1 MATKNLTEWW
11 AEIAPDVAGV
21 PMPAVQNA
29 VRNACIEFCKVTLL
43 WTYSLTRITVAA
55 DTQDYTLTIPDAQ
68 YGNIISVDDV
78 KYKQNGLDDDQFVTL
93 DPVSENQKDLH
104 RSGSWKFLTSTTP
117 SGYWLD
123 KDKTLYLD
131 PTPSVA
137 STSGLLVR
145 VNLKPTRAT
154 TVVQEFIYTDH
165 FETIGNGAKADL
177 FARKAMS
184 WYDPNLALAH
194 KTIFTNAIDDAKW
207 TKITAYTKRE
217 SRARM
222 QHFA

>member
-1 MATKNLTEWW
+1 MATKALTEWW
-11 AEIAPDVAGV
+11 AEVSPDVIGV
-21 PMPAVQNA
+21 PMPAVENA

-43 WTYSLTRITVAA
+43 WTYTLARINVTA
-55 DTQDYTLTIPDAQ
+55 TQTYTLTIPAAQ
-68 YGNIISVDDV
+68 YGEIISVDDV

-93 DPVSENQKDLH
+93 DPVSENQEDLH

-131 PTPSVA
+131 PTPTEA

-145 VNLKPTRAT
+145 VNLRPTRACS
-154 TVVQEFIYTDH
+154 VVQEFIYNDH
-165 FETIGNGAKADL
+165 FGTIGNGAKADL
-177 FARKAMS
+177 FARKAMP

-194 KTIFTNAIDDAKW
+194 KEIFENAIDEAKW
-207 TKITAYTKRE
+207 TKITAYTKRA

-222 QHFA
+222 QDFA